1 MTNNQRIDRKTTI
14 SDRRSSSSFFRVFL
28 SRLSVCLC
36 VCLFYVVESQPKGV
50 MSKNEEEK
58 SRRERHPFEKKRDAK
73 GIRVDK
79 HSFSA
84 DMCAIHT
91 SSCGFTRRAHHHLK
105 QTEELFRLRLLLC
118 ILCLLRGGVVV
129 VPFLSRLC
137 VSLRLF
143 DFLPPRLL
151 YLSDLFGFD
160 FRSKPTQRADN
171 ISISSI
177 SSSPFWCI
185 NNSG

>member
-1 MTNNQRIDRKTTI
+1 MK
-14 SDRRSSSSFFRVFL
+14 
-28 SRLSVCLC
+28 
-36 VCLFYVVESQPKGV
+36 
-50 MSKNEEEK
+50 
-58 SRRERHPFEKKRDAK
+58 KKRADERGTFLRKKEMQK
-73 GIRVDK
+73 GLHRVDK

-91 SSCGFTRRAHHHLK
+91 SSCGFTRRRAHHLK

-118 ILCLLRGGVVV
+118 ILCLLRGVVV

-177 SSSPFWCI
+177 SSSSSFWCI

>member
-1 MTNNQRIDRKTTI
+1 MK
-14 SDRRSSSSFFRVFL
+14 
-28 SRLSVCLC
+28 
-36 VCLFYVVESQPKGV
+36 
-50 MSKNEEEK
+50 KNL
-58 SRRERHPFEKKRDAK
+58 SRRERHPFERKSDGK

-84 DMCAIHT
+84 DMCAMHT
-91 SSCGFTRRAHHHLK
+91 SSRGFTRRAHHLK

-151 YLSDLFGFD
+151 NLSDLFGFD

-177 SSSPFWCI
+177 SSSSFWCI

>member
-84 DMCAIHT
+84 DMCAIRT
-91 SSCGFTRRAHHHLK
+91 SSCGFTRRAHHLK
-105 QTEELFRLRLLLC
+105 QTEELFRLRLLLY
-118 ILCLLRGGVVV
+118 ILCLLRGVV

-160 FRSKPTQRADN
+160 FRSKPTQRAD
-171 ISISSI
+171 ISIIII
-177 SSSPFWCI
+177 SSSSSFWCI

>member
-1 MTNNQRIDRKTTI
+1 MR
-14 SDRRSSSSFFRVFL
+14 
-28 SRLSVCLC
+28 
-36 VCLFYVVESQPKGV
+36 
-50 MSKNEEEK
+50 KNEEEK
-58 SRRERHPFEKKRDAK
+58 SRRERHLFEKKRDAK

-91 SSCGFTRRAHHHLK
+91 SSCGFTRRRAHHLK

-118 ILCLLRGGVVV
+118 ILCLLRGVVV

-160 FRSKPTQRADN
+160 FRSKPTQRADT
-171 ISISSI
+171 ISMSSI
-177 SSSPFWCI
+177 SSLSFWCI

>member
-1 MTNNQRIDRKTTI
+1 
-14 SDRRSSSSFFRVFL
+14 
-28 SRLSVCLC
+28 
-36 VCLFYVVESQPKGV
+36 

-84 DMCAIHT
+84 DMCAIRT
-91 SSCGFTRRAHHHLK
+91 SSCGFTRRAHHLK

-151 YLSDLFGFD
+151 NLSDLFGFD
-160 FRSKPTQRADN
+160 FRS
-171 ISISSI
+171 
-177 SSSPFWCI
+177 
-185 NNSG
+185 

>member
-1 MTNNQRIDRKTTI
+1 
-14 SDRRSSSSFFRVFL
+14 
-28 SRLSVCLC
+28 
-36 VCLFYVVESQPKGV
+36 

-84 DMCAIHT
+84 DMCAIRT
-91 SSCGFTRRAHHHLK
+91 SSCGFTRRAHHLK

-151 YLSDLFGFD
+151 NLSDLFGFD

-177 SSSPFWCI
+177 SSSSSFWCI

>member
-1 MTNNQRIDRKTTI
+1 MK
-14 SDRRSSSSFFRVFL
+14 
-28 SRLSVCLC
+28 
-36 VCLFYVVESQPKGV
+36 K
-50 MSKNEEEK
+50 EK
-58 SRRERHPFEKKRDAK
+58 SRRERQPLFEEKCTRE
-73 GIRVDK
+73 RVVGK
-79 HSFSA
+79 HSA
-84 DMCAIHT
+84 RIYTMINT
-91 SSCGFTRRAHHHLK
+91 SSCGFTRRAHHLK
-105 QTEELFRLRLLLC
+105 QTEELFRLRLHLF

-151 YLSDLFGFD
+151 NLSDLFGFD

-177 SSSPFWCI
+177 SSSSFWCI

>member
-1 MTNNQRIDRKTTI
+1 M
-14 SDRRSSSSFFRVFL
+14 
-28 SRLSVCLC
+28 
-36 VCLFYVVESQPKGV
+36 
-50 MSKNEEEK
+50 KNL
-58 SRRERHPFEKKRDAK
+58 SRRERQPFERKSDGK

-84 DMCAIHT
+84 DMCAMHT
-91 SSCGFTRRAHHHLK
+91 SSRGFTRRAHHLK

-151 YLSDLFGFD
+151 NLSDLFGFD

-171 ISISSI
+171 ISVSSI
-177 SSSPFWCI
+177 SSSSFWCI

>member
-1 MTNNQRIDRKTTI
+1 M
-14 SDRRSSSSFFRVFL
+14 
-28 SRLSVCLC
+28 
-36 VCLFYVVESQPKGV
+36 
-50 MSKNEEEK
+50 KNL
-58 SRRERHPFEKKRDAK
+58 SRRERHPFERKRDGK

-79 HSFSA
+79 RSFSA
-84 DMCAIHT
+84 DMCALHT
-91 SSCGFTRRAHHHLK
+91 SSRGFTRRAHHLK

-151 YLSDLFGFD
+151 NLSDLFGFD

-171 ISISSI
+171 ISVSSI
-177 SSSPFWCI
+177 SSSSFWCI

>member
-1 MTNNQRIDRKTTI
+1 
-14 SDRRSSSSFFRVFL
+14 
-28 SRLSVCLC
+28 
-36 VCLFYVVESQPKGV
+36 

-91 SSCGFTRRAHHHLK
+91 SSCGFTRRAHHLK
-105 QTEELFRLRLLLC
+105 QTEELFRLRLLLY
-118 ILCLLRGGVVV
+118 ILCLLRGVVV
-129 VPFLSRLC
+129 VPFLSRLY

-177 SSSPFWCI
+177 SSSSSSFWCI
-185 NNSG
+185 NNSGENHGGGGGKRRS